1 MKAKRF
7 SHVFHDDGSVQ
18 QTSRTL
24 GSRSLAQHRRSTA
37 YLASKKR
44 IEVWYFQACPNHIN
58 QKEQNNYSISMDNDH
73 QGTHIKKDKV
83 S

>member
-44 IEVWYFQACPNHIN
+44 IEVWYYQACPNHIN
-58 QKEQNNYSISMDNDH
+58 QKNKTTTVYQWIMI
-73 QGTHIKKDKV
+73 TRVRTLKKTK
-83 S
+83 